1 MKFKSFYLPKDF
13 YILLLTPLKII
24 YFRRLVNRVGFN
36 CLLSSFEGN
45 NFTNPAGEL
54 FVDEPFIVKLNKF
67 YKASS
72 FFLVK
77 IFKDPNPCMI
87 RSLIL
92 YQLCSRNNIK
102 ASLVTGVNKKKDMLT
117 GHSWLEM
124 NGEPFNEDKVFISN
138 FTVISK
144 V

>member
-1 MKFKSFYLPKDF
+1 MKFESFSLPKDF
-13 YILLLTPLKII
+13 YIFLIIPFKII
-24 YFRRLVNRVGFN
+24 YFRQLVNKVGYNF
-36 CLLSSFEGN
+36 LLSSFEGN
-45 NFTNPAGEL
+45 NLTNPA
-54 FVDEPFIVKLNKF
+54 DESFIIKLNKF

-102 ASLVTGVNKKKDMLT
+102 ASLVTGVNKKKGVLS
-117 GHSWLEM
+117 GHSWIEI
-124 NGEPFNEDKVFISN
+124 NGESFNEDKTFIST
-138 FTVISK
+138 FTVISE

>member
-1 MKFKSFYLPKDF
+1 LKFKSFNLPKDF
-13 YILLLTPLKII
+13 YIFLLTPFKII

-36 CLLSSFEGN
+36 SLLSSFEGS
-45 NFTNPAGEL
+45 NFTTLA
-54 FVDEPFIVKLNKF
+54 DEKFIKKLNKF

-72 FFLVK
+72 FFLIK

-102 ASLVTGVNKKKDMLT
+102 ASLVIGVNKKKGVLE
-117 GHSWLEM
+117 GHSWLEL
-124 NGEPFNEDKVFISN
+124 NGKPFNEDKIFISN
-138 FTVISK
+138 FTVISE

>member
-1 MKFKSFYLPKDF
+1 MKFKSFYLPKDI
-13 YILLLTPLKII
+13 YIFVLIPFKII
-24 YFRRLVNRVGFN
+24 YLRQIVNRIGYN
-36 CLLSSFEGN
+36 TLLCRFEGN
-45 NFTNPAGEL
+45 NFTNPA
-54 FVDEPFIVKLNKF
+54 DESFIIKLNKF
-67 YKASS
+67 YKAST

-102 ASLVTGVNKKKDMLT
+102 ASLVTGVNKKKGVLT
-117 GHSWLEM
+117 GHSWIKI
-124 NGEPFNEDKVFISN
+124 NGEPFNEEKIFISN
-138 FTVISK
+138 FTVISE

>member
-1 MKFKSFYLPKDF
+1 M
-13 YILLLTPLKII
+13 LLTPLKII
-24 YFRRLVNRVGFN
+24 YFRRLVNRVGYN
-36 CLLSSFEGN
+36 CLLSRFEGN

-54 FVDEPFIVKLNKF
+54 FAGELFIAKLNKF
-67 YKASS
+67 YRAST

-117 GHSWLEM
+117 GHSWLEI
-124 NGEPFNEDKVFISN
+124 NGEPFNEDKIFISN

>member
-1 MKFKSFYLPKDF
+1 MKFESFSLPKDF
-13 YILLLTPLKII
+13 YIFLITPLKII
-24 YFRRLVNRVGFN
+24 YFRRLVNRIGYN
-36 CLLSSFEGN
+36 CLLSGFEGKK
-45 NFTNPAGEL
+45 FTNPA
-54 FVDEPFIVKLNKF
+54 DEPFIVKLNKF

-87 RSLIL
+87 RSLML

-102 ASLVTGVNKKKDMLT
+102 ASLVTGVNKKKGVLT
-117 GHSWLEM
+117 GHSWIEI
-124 NGEPFNEDKVFISN
+124 NGEPFNEDKIFIST
-138 FTVISK
+138 FTVISE

>member
-1 MKFKSFYLPKDF
+1 LKFESFSLPKDF
-13 YILLLTPLKII
+13 YIFLIIPFKII
-24 YFRRLVNRVGFN
+24 YFRQLVNKVGYNF
-36 CLLSSFEGN
+36 LLSSFEGN
-45 NFTNPAGEL
+45 NLTNPA
-54 FVDEPFIVKLNKF
+54 DESFIIKLNKF

-102 ASLVTGVNKKKDMLT
+102 ASLVTGVNKKKGVLS
-117 GHSWLEM
+117 GHSWIEI
-124 NGEPFNEDKVFISN
+124 NGEPFNEDKIFIST
-138 FTVISK
+138 FTVISE